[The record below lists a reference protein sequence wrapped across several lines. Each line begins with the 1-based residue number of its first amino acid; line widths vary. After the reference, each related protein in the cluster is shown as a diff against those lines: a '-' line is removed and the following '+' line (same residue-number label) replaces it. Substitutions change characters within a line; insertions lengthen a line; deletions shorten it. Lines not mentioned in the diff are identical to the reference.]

1 MGKRK
6 KSSRKPQGPKKREGL
21 AKEFTCLF
29 CNHEKSVH
37 VKLDKKAG
45 VGQLSCAVCG
55 QQFQCGI
62 HTLMEAIDV
71 YSEWVDA
78 ADAVA
83 KEAANDKTS
92 GSTSYARPSARA
104 HITDREIEDDDEDE
118 RRYEGEGIVADD
130 DDY

>member
-6 KSSRKPQGPKKREGL
+6 SARKPQGPKKREGL

-45 VGQLSCAVCG
+45 VGDLSCAVCG
-55 QQFQCGI
+55 QQFQCRI
-62 HTLMEAIDV
+62 NTLTEAIDV
-71 YSEWVDA
+71 FSDWVDA

-83 KEAANDKTS
+83 KEAANDKSS
-92 GSTSYARPSARA
+92 GPASYGRA
-104 HITDREIEDDDEDE
+104 GTRAPIRDREIEDQDDE
-118 RRYEGEGIVADD
+118 RRYQGEGIIDD
-130 DDY
+130 EDDY